1 MYKWLIVNADDF
13 AFSPAVARGI
23 LDAHREGIVTSSS
36 AMMNLPWSQEWVNLA
51 SKECDLGLGLHL
63 VFTAGAPLSPSSQ
76 VPSLVD
82 ESGGFRGWEQQ
93 LALRE
98 EIDLGELEGEW
109 RAQVEAFQRAAGRY
123 PDHLDGHH
131 FVFLWP
137 PFFRLYLEVAVE
149 LGVPVRAPLSAEVAP
164 EELLSDLDV
173 DRRMLVEKGVAHP
186 DRFICDFYDQ
196 TVQMET
202 LRRILEGLD
211 EGISELM
218 CHPGYVDEELTKI
231 DHYTSPR
238 EEELR
243 LLCAPEVPSRIEA
256 LGIQLVNYK
265 ILSDEVWG

>member
-1 MYKWLIVNADDF
+1 MSKWLIVNADDF

-36 AMMNLPWSQEWVNLA
+36 AMMNLPWSQEWVSLA
-51 SKECDLGLGLHL
+51 SKETDLGLGLHL
-63 VFTAGAPLSPSSQ
+63 VFTAGMPLSPPSQ

-82 ESGGFRGWEQQ
+82 ENGGFRRWEQQ

-98 EIDLGELEGEW
+98 EIDLDELEREW
-109 RAQVEAFQRAAGRY
+109 RAQLEAFRRAAGRS

-149 LGVPVRAPLSAEVAP
+149 LGAPVRAPLSAEVAP

-173 DRRMLVEKGVAHP
+173 DRRMLAEKGVPHP
-186 DRFICDFYDQ
+186 DHFICDFYDQ

-202 LRRILEGLD
+202 LGRILEGLD
-211 EGISELM
+211 EGVSELM
-218 CHPGYVDEELTKI
+218 CHPGYVDQELREI
-231 DHYTSPR
+231 DTYTGPR

-243 LLCAPEVPSRIEA
+243 LLCAPQVQYRIEA

-265 ILSDEVWG
+265 TLCG